1 MKKHAHDYVW
11 HFDFESLLLSRSR
24 GFRMERASDITK
36 TGTIRFSLCVLFF
49 QGGSSICRS
58 RAIPTSGKM
67 MVISY
72 VSSIYPVISASHRS
86 DYDSYVSYQELRS
99 QWPNKWSVSSLNFA
113 KISHISSLYT
123 LISSIGWLSGWKQD
137 WAVVGMVRLHL
148 VSFPKLL
155 RGGQE
160 QDIWIP

>member
-1 MKKHAHDYVW
+1 MIALLSFQEQCNYTLDWMKKHAQDYVW

-72 VSSIYPVISASHRS
+72 VSSIYPIISASHRS

-99 QWPNKWSVSSLNFA
+99 QWPDKWSVSSLNFCQDLTY
-113 KISHISSLYT
+113 HISLHPHSKH
-123 LISSIGWLSGWKQD
+123 WL
-137 WAVVGMVRLHL
+137 VVRLKTGL
-148 VSFPKLL
+148 
-155 RGGQE
+155 GQ
-160 QDIWIP
+160 W